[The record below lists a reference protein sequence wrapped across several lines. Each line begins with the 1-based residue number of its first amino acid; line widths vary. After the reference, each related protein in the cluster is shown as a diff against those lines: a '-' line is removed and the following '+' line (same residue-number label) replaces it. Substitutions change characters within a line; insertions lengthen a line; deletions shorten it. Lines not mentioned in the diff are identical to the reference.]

1 MEWYDIAK
9 IVALCIS
16 IVMTIVM
23 TFIEFKN
30 KAWEIIRQKAQEF
43 IEYAETL
50 NLTGEQKKDLVISK
64 LQAISK
70 MFNEKKLGTLIDT
83 LVDLTKKVNKN
94 KK

>member
-30 KAWEIIRQKAQEF
+30 KEWEIIRQKAQEF

-83 LVDLTKKVNKN
+83 LVDLTKKVNTN

>member
-83 LVDLTKKVNKN
+83 LVDLTKKVNTN

>member
-23 TFIEFKN
+23 TIIEFKN
-30 KAWEIIRQKAQEF
+30 KAWEIIRQKAQES

-83 LVDLTKKVNKN
+83 LVDLTKKVNTN